1 MGSKV
6 ANLEQVLYLAA
17 IHLIVFAAQPLMLD
31 HGDDLAIN
39 YDFDLI
45 TSVIIKT
52 YDFTHELNLVFYGL
66 ILSFFWRK
74 YVYN

>member
-1 MGSKV
+1 MDSKE
-6 ANLEQVLYLAA
+6 AHLERVLYLATTPP
-17 IHLIVFAAQPLMLD
+17 IVCAVQLLMLD

-52 YDFTHELNLVFYGL
+52 YDFTHELNLIFYGL